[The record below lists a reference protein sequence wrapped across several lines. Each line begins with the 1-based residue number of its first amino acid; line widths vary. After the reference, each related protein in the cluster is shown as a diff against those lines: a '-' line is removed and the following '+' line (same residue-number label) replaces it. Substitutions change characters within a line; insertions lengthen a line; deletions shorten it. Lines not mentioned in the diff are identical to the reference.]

1 MSNWTGVLAQESRAL
16 VSLAEDP
23 GLIQS
28 THMARYNYLPLPF
41 LVSTGPGHT
50 RGVHPYTQAKH
61 SCIENNK
68 NYPLHK
74 EEIMSNSFTTF
85 FFYMLA
91 SFNLYT
97 YILILK

>member
-61 SCIENNK
+61 SCIEIIKITLYIKKKLCPNH
-68 NYPLHK
+68 LQL
-74 EEIMSNSFTTF
+74 S
-85 FFYMLA
+85 FFYMLT